1 MSVTAPSIN
10 FGMPIVDDL
19 YIAVNP
25 SGTAIIVN
33 PGDYMIASGNYWIPT
48 AIGNAAAVS
57 SGLGIAL
64 TRNPAYD
71 WAGRQVINSGV
82 IVNTHGV
89 HRVTA
94 GFSGQPK
101 VGVLAYP
108 NATGSGVNAPSGVT
122 GVGATWQTA
131 APSQISANPTGVPNL
146 GVAQVVAWYG
156 DQAVAGTGQMDVRL
170 FASNARY
177 F

>member
-10 FGMPIVDDL
+10 YGMPIVDDQ

-25 SGTAIIVN
+25 SGTANIVN

-48 AIGNAAAVS
+48 AVGNANAKS

-71 WAGRQVINSGV
+71 WAGRQVLNSGV
-82 IVNTHGV
+82 VVNTRGV
-89 HRVTA
+89 HRVSA
-94 GFSGQPK
+94 GFSGQVK

-108 NATGSGVNAPSGVT
+108 NATGSGVNAPSGTT
-122 GVGATWQTA
+122 GLGATWQTA
-131 APSQISANPTGVPNL
+131 APSQISANPTGAPNL
-146 GVAQVVAWYG
+146 AVAQVLAWYG
-156 DQAVAGTGQMDVRL
+156 DNAVAGTGQMDIRL
-170 FASNARY
+170 LSNNPSY